1 MSNVRLSQLPVIV
14 GTAGHIDHGKTSL
27 VRRLTGI
34 NTDRLPD
41 EQKRGISIDLGFAQW
56 STSQFVFGLIDVPG
70 HERFIRNMVAGATG
84 LDLAL
89 LVVAADDGVMPQTR
103 EHLAILELLGVRAG
117 LVVMSKIDLVETALQ
132 DLVEEE
138 IRDLTAGTFLDKSP
152 IVRVSSLTG
161 SGFEQLQDTLLS
173 IAASCN
179 WAVPRAVFRM
189 PIDQVFSKTGHGTVV
204 TGTVLSGTVGKDTV
218 VEVLP
223 TRTQA
228 RVRSVQNHGL
238 GNDLSS
244 AHRRTGVNL
253 AGVKRE
259 ELYRG
264 CEIATPGYLRPTR
277 RMLTHVKL
285 LADAAVLLKDRMT
298 LRLHIGTFET
308 SARLVLKGVGP
319 GRGETC
325 YAELRTVQPVIAE
338 YGQHFILRHLSPAVT
353 IAGGQILDPEIEPR
367 LRIKDL
373 DCYGAIRRTPNPEV
387 RISAIMANR
396 IRNDLTA
403 LELACR
409 AGCALEDV
417 PVILVRLQQQQIIR
431 NLGTEDLPC
440 WVHCDQWNR
449 VYAAGQQ
456 AILQLMS
463 EHRPR
468 RTLPDMQIVNALRQ
482 ALGEALHRPILREL
496 LASGW
501 LRHAGD
507 RCGPADLQ
515 ITLSKRQADLLQAA
529 LTTIAAGALAPPNL
543 KELSIAVEQPVEK
556 LESLLQVAIDD
567 GRLVQIAEGLFYD
580 PLAAEK
586 VRRICA
592 PLFANDARVT
602 VSQLREAWGVTRKH
616 AFPLCEWLNAIE
628 ITQRIGDVH
637 IAGPKFVVEHTGIIA
652 RSKSRV

>member
-1 MSNVRLSQLPVIV
+1 MSIVRLSQVPVII
-14 GTAGHIDHGKTSL
+14 GTAGHIDHGKTNL

-34 NTDRLPD
+34 NTDRLPE
-41 EQKRGISIDLGFAQW
+41 EQKRGISIDLGFARW
-56 STSQFVFGLIDVPG
+56 STSQFQFGLIDAPG

-103 EHLAILELLGVRAG
+103 EHLAILDLLGVRTG
-117 LVVMSKIDLVETALQ
+117 LIVMTKIDLVETALL

-138 IRDLTAGTFLDKSP
+138 IRELTAGTFLDRSP
-152 IVRVSSLTG
+152 IVRVSSITG
-161 SGFEQLQDTLLS
+161 CGFEQLQDVLLAT
-173 IAASCN
+173 AASCS
-179 WAVPRAVFRM
+179 WPVPRTVFRM

-204 TGTVLSGTVGKDTV
+204 TGTVLSGTVGKDTI

-223 TRTQA
+223 ARTQV

-238 GNDLSS
+238 GNDQSS

-259 ELYRG
+259 ELHRG
-264 CEIATPGYLRPTR
+264 CELATPGYLRPSR
-277 RMLTHVKL
+277 RMLSHVKL

-308 SARLVLKGVGP
+308 SARLVLKGAGP
-319 GRGETC
+319 ARGETC

-338 YGQHFILRHLSPAVT
+338 YGQHFILRLLSPAVT

-373 DCYGAIRRTPNPEV
+373 DRDGEIRHAPNPEV
-387 RISAIMANR
+387 RIAAILANR

-417 PVILVRLQQQQIIR
+417 AGILSRLQQQQIIR
-431 NLGTEDLPC
+431 NLGTEDVPC
-440 WVHCDQWNR
+440 WVHRDQWER
-449 VYAAGQQ
+449 ICAAGQQ
-456 AILQLMS
+456 AILKLMS

-468 RTLPDMQIVNALRQ
+468 RTLPALEVVNVLQ
-482 ALGEALHRPILREL
+482 QVLGEALHRPILREL
-496 LASGW
+496 MASGW
-501 LRHAGD
+501 LRQAGN
-507 RCGPADLQ
+507 RYGPADLQ
-515 ITLSKRQADLLQAA
+515 ITLSKRQSDLLQKALAA
-529 LTTIAAGALAPPNL
+529 IAAGAVAPPNL
-543 KELSIAVEQPVEK
+543 NELSVAVEQPREK
-556 LESLLQVAIDD
+556 LESLLQVAIDE
-567 GRLVQIAEGLFYD
+567 GRLVQIADGLYYD
-580 PLAAEK
+580 PLALEK
-586 VRRICA
+586 VRRISA
-592 PLFANDARVT
+592 PLFANGASVT

-616 AFPLCEWLNAIE
+616 AFPLCEWLNTME

-637 IAGPKFVVEHTGIIA
+637 IAGPKFVVERSAIIT
-652 RSKSRV
+652 RSQSRD